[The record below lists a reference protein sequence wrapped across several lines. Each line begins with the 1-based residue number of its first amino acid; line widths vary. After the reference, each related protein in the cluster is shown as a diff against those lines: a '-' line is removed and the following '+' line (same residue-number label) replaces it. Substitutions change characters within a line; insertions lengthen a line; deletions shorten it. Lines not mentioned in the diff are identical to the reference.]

1 MSACGRTHLLDA
13 VVAGEA
19 PVALALELRAHA
31 AQCPRCRHELNW
43 LESEQ
48 QLFRQRA
55 GRDEVS
61 HLWKGVAQR
70 SGLEAPRPWPR
81 VFATLA
87 ATLVLAVGVGRLAT
101 QRTVTPAGVE
111 PGDALQS
118 EQLESAAA
126 ASDFRAACS
135 TLPTGLGFHCGPAI
149 PASFIAS
156 R

>member
-19 PVALALELRAHA
+19 PVALCLELRAHA
-31 AQCPRCRHELNW
+31 AHCPRCRHELNW
-43 LESEQ
+43 LESEK

-70 SGLEAPRPWPR
+70 SGIAPSRPWPR
-81 VFATLA
+81 VFAALA
-87 ATLVLAVGVGRLAT
+87 ATLALAVGVGRLAT
-101 QRTVTPAGVE
+101 SRTASPQGTE

-135 TLPTGLGFHCGPAI
+135 TLPTGLGFHCGPAV
-149 PASFIAS
+149 PASFLAS